1 MESKSLFFADF
12 VVILQAIL
20 PYDLFGTYYTQF
32 CISFR
37 DRHDSRIE
45 VTEFV
50 TFLDSTTWNRAERQ
64 SVFARLVGQLAM
76 RVVGAYDQLDY
87 DLRRA

>member
-20 PYDLFGTYYTQF
+20 PYDLFGVYYNDL
-32 CISFR
+32 CMAFR
-37 DRHDSRIE
+37 DRHDSRIS
-45 VTEFV
+45 VDEFV
-50 TFLDSTTWNRAERQ
+50 NFLDATTWNRAERS

-76 RVVGAYDQLDY
+76 RVVGAYDQLDQY
-87 DLRRA
+87 LRR